1 MEFRVCSK
9 CYVEK
14 PLTTDYFGVAQKNKA
29 RLHTECLKCKKKYM
43 KEWNQKRR
51 AELDIDRKRDK
62 HMYEIKEMSEEE
74 KRDRLMKAYAHIYN
88 EAFDDQI
95 TLEELERLVD

>member
-1 MEFRVCSK
+1 
-9 CYVEK
+9 
-14 PLTTDYFGVAQKNKA
+14 
-29 RLHTECLKCKKKYM
+29 M

-74 KRDRLMKAYAHIYN
+74 KRDRLMKAYAHIYT